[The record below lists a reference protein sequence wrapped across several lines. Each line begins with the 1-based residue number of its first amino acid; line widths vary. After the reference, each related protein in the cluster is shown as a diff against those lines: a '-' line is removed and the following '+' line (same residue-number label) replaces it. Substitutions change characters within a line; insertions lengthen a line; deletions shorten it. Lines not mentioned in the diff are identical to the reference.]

1 MFGEAKETLF
11 NSRLF
16 IYMGGGGGGGGGGT
30 VIILCISYN
39 QDSTIAQG
47 GEKGPRATRFKMY
60 RKYTIAWA
68 WQGQKIYKTV
78 QEGQY
83 KM

>member
-1 MFGEAKETLF
+1 M
-11 NSRLF
+11 
-16 IYMGGGGGGGGGGT
+16 YGGT

-47 GEKGPRATRFKMY
+47 GEKGPRATRFK
-60 RKYTIAWA
+60 KYTIAWA

-78 QEGQY
+78 QEDQY